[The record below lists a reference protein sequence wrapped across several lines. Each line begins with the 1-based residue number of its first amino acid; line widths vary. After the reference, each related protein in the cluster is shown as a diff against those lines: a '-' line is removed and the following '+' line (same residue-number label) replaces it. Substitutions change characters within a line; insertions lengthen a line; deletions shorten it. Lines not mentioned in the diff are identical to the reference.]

1 MKISETSVQV
11 FIIFMG
17 ILLVGFSFYYI
28 FAIAPSSKLIQSREE
43 CIAEENLA
51 VKNRVDH
58 LCSKRFQE
66 KLLCY
71 LQDSFKN
78 CATKYPNTSS
88 GGSCTLPE
96 EVMNAERQRHSK
108 QLSVCNE
115 IFGL

>member
-17 ILLVGFSFYYI
+17 IILVGFSFYYI
-28 FAIAPSSKLIQSREE
+28 FAIAPSSKIIQSREE

-66 KLLCY
+66 KMLCH

-78 CATKYPNTSS
+78 CAAKYPNTSG